1 MAMVGGF
8 FALIG
13 PLIFLHELGH
23 YAVGRLFGVKVDAFS
38 IGMGRELFAMFRKSV
53 SIAEEGAATFDL
65 PPPLHLPQ
73 EQDNPLAV
81 PEAQSFSDEDHLI
94 RR

>member
-1 MAMVGGF
+1 
-8 FALIG
+8 
-13 PLIFLHELGH
+13 
-23 YAVGRLFGVKVDAFS
+23 
-38 IGMGRELFAMFRKSV
+38 MGRELFAMFRKNVSV
-53 SIAEEGAATFDL
+53 AEEGAATFDL

-73 EQDNPLAV
+73 ELDNSLAV